1 MHFEIHYLKNQKLFG
16 WSLKE
21 CLRHSGPLG
30 RYDATYN
37 EDYHYMGR
45 TNKLDECNG
54 VMYKDKY
61 VYFITNTYPIV
72 LRCLYGRVSSDFN
85 KSRH

>member
-1 MHFEIHYLKNQKLFG
+1 
-16 WSLKE
+16 
-21 CLRHSGPLG
+21 
-30 RYDATYN
+30 
-37 EDYHYMGR
+37 MGG

-72 LRCLYGRVSSDFN
+72 LSCLYGRVSSDFN